1 MKLFLL
7 PILLLVFS
15 CSENTESSP
24 QKVADTFVISVLN
37 DLNGEQIKN
46 LSKDS
51 KGKLEKAAKQWQKKG
66 LEIEPSDLLVSIPQ
80 SNEDWLGSLDTKIIS
95 TEKNKKTVEI
105 TSDYNKKKKLQLQLI
120 KEHDSWKIEL
130 F

>member
-7 PILLLVFS
+7 PILLLTFS
-15 CSENTESSP
+15 CSENSKPSP
-24 QKVADTFVISVLN
+24 KIVANTFVITVLN
-37 DLNGEQIKN
+37 DLTKHKVKN

-51 KGKLEKAAKQWQKKG
+51 KDKLEKTARQWQKKG

-80 SNEDWLGSLDTKIIS
+80 SNEDWLGNFDTKIIS

-105 TSDYNKKKKLQLQLI
+105 TSDYNKKKKLRLQLI
-120 KEHDSWKIEL
+120 KENDSWKIDL

>member
-7 PILLLVFS
+7 PILLLTFS
-15 CSENTESSP
+15 CSENSKPSP
-24 QKVADTFVISVLN
+24 KIVANTFVITVLN
-37 DLNGEQIKN
+37 DLTKHKVKN

-51 KGKLEKAAKQWQKKG
+51 KDKLEKTARQWQKKG

-80 SNEDWLGSLDTKIIS
+80 SNE
-95 TEKNKKTVEI
+95 KTVEI
-105 TSDYNKKKKLQLQLI
+105 TSDYNKKKKLRLQLI
-120 KEHDSWKIEL
+120 KENDSWKIDL